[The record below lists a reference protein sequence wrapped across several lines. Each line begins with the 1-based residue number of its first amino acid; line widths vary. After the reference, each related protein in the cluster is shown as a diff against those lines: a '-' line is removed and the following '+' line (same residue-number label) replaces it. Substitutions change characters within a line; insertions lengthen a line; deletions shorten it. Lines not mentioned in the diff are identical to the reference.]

1 MKPHSLTY
9 LQQFKSH
16 FNPSGYQFVLLDN
29 QGIIVESCNTL
40 FNLTFYQGLSAFT
53 FIPFLESIEET
64 LIKLSV
70 ADQPLYFPRLD
81 IPFFS
86 HHHIYD
92 FTFQRFQPTD
102 DDSFIAWV
110 IKDNTNHYHYLRQI
124 QQERNLAIVKNE
136 RSRLNG

>member
-1 MKPHSLTY
+1 MKSSNLTY
-9 LQQFKSH
+9 LQKFKSQ

-40 FNLTFYQGLSAFT
+40 FNLDFYQGLSAFT
-53 FIPFLESIEET
+53 FIPFLESIQET
-64 LIKLSV
+64 LIEMNVTDK
-70 ADQPLYFPRLD
+70 PLYFPRLD

-92 FTFQRFQPTD
+92 FTFQRFRPNNEA
-102 DDSFIAWV
+102 SFIAWV
-110 IKDNTNHYHYLRQI
+110 VKDNTLQYHYLRQV
-124 QQERNLAIVKNE
+124 QQERNMAIVKSE